1 MANTP
6 VEVKKTAPSSGFP
19 PVPEHLRSFRSEM
32 DRLFDRFAGGIG
44 FPSFGRMF
52 DIASPWRG
60 DGGAGA
66 TPAVEVSEDDKC
78 YRITAELPGMSE
90 KDVEVTLAGDSLIIK
105 GEKRQEREDKQ
116 KNYHFS
122 ERSYG
127 SFQRAFMLPE
137 AIERDKIDAEF
148 SKGVL
153 TVTMPKSPG
162 AQKQKKIEVKAAG

>member
-6 VEVKKTAPSSGFP
+6 VEVKKPGTGFP
-19 PVPEHLRSFRSEM
+19 SVPEHFRSLRNEM
-32 DRLFDRFAGGIG
+32 DRLFDRFAGGVG
-44 FPSFGRMF
+44 FPPFGRMF
-52 DIASPWRG
+52 DLAPPWRG
-60 DGGAGA
+60 DGGFTAS
-66 TPAVEVSEDDKC
+66 PAVEVSEDDKC
-78 YRITAELPGMSE
+78 YRITAELPGLSE
-90 KDVEVTLAGDSLIIK
+90 KDVEVTISGDSLLIK

-127 SFQRAFMLPE
+127 SFQRAFTLPE
-137 AIERDKIDAEF
+137 GIERDKIDAEF

-153 TVTMPKSPG
+153 TITLPKSAD